1 VPRAWA
7 LLALIL
13 LHSAR
18 FSARV
23 GSEGQLYL
31 LRDQDRALW
40 DPVLMGEGLRALDR
54 AASGDE
60 ISRFHLEAEIA
71 ACHAVAASWHETDF
85 PRILDCYDQ
94 LLALTLS
101 PVVALNRAIALA
113 QVAGPTAALAA
124 VDAIAAGGALVSY
137 HLLPA
142 VQAELW
148 REAGESD
155 RAVAAYRTA
164 LTLAECAPERK
175 FLAAR
180 LASLA
185 G

>member
-1 VPRAWA
+1 
-7 LLALIL
+7 
-13 LHSAR
+13 
-18 FSARV
+18 
-23 GSEGQLYL
+23 
-31 LRDQDRALW
+31 
-40 DPVLMGEGLRALDR
+40 
-54 AASGDE
+54 
-60 ISRFHLEAEIA
+60 
-71 ACHAVAASWHETDF
+71 
-85 PRILDCYDQ
+85 
-94 LLALTLS
+94 
-101 PVVALNRAIALA
+101 
-113 QVAGPTAALAA
+113 VAGPTAALAA